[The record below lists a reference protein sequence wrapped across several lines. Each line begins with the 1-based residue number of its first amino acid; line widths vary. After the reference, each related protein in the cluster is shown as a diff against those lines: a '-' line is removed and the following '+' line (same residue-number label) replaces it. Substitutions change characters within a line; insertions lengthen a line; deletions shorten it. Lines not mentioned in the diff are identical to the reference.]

1 MGIKVQ
7 YLETAFLQISDTG
20 SIHTTSSRS
29 ESKKTTKSSPRQL
42 YKAVHLNRLS

>member
-7 YLETAFLQISDTG
+7 YLEIAFPQISDTG

-29 ESKKTTKSSPRQL
+29 ESKRQQKVVHTDH
-42 YKAVHLNRLS
+42 YKAVHLNRLP